1 MLDARAHFIAN
12 IIIVIAILQTLV
24 SLTVCLCVA
33 GREKMVDRY
42 CNSSPVGITV
52 VS

>member
-33 GREKMVDRY
+33 GREKKWWID
-42 CNSSPVGITV
+42 IATAHLLALL
-52 VS
+52 